1 MEHLTQFF
9 NKDTFFTALC
19 GTIGFETPYFVHYA
33 MKRGW
38 TRRAILA
45 ILLCALVGLLWSPLL
60 TELGVT
66 SYQILSEGLY
76 IGIGAVI
83 AVIVAVWHLNKREG
97 RDL

>member
-45 ILLCALVGLLWSPLL
+45 ILFCVLVGFLWSPLL
-60 TELGVT
+60 TKLGVT
-66 SYQILSEGLY
+66 SYWILSEGLY
-76 IGIGAVI
+76 IEIGAAI
-83 AVIVAVWHLNKREG
+83 AVIIAIWHHYKRK
-97 RDL
+97 DHDQ

>member
-45 ILLCALVGLLWSPLL
+45 ILFCGLVGLLWSPLL
-60 TELGVT
+60 TKLGVT
-66 SYQILSEGLY
+66 SYWTLSEGLY
-76 IGIGAVI
+76 IEIGAVI
-83 AVIVAVWHLNKREG
+83 AVIIAIWHHYKRKNQNQ
-97 RDL
+97 

>member
-1 MEHLTQFF
+1 MEYLTYLFS
-9 NKDTFFTALC
+9 KDAFLTTIGA
-19 GTIGFETPYFVHYA
+19 TIGFETPYFVHYA

-45 ILLCALVGLLWSPLL
+45 ILFCVLVGLLWSPLL
-60 TELGVT
+60 SGLGVT
-66 SYQILSEGLY
+66 SYWILSERLY
-76 IGIGAVI
+76 IEIGAAI

>member
-1 MEHLTQFF
+1 MEYLTYLFS
-9 NKDTFFTALC
+9 KDTFLTTIGA
-19 GTIGFETPYFVHYA
+19 TIGFETPYFVHYA

-60 TELGVT
+60 SGLGVT
-66 SYQILSEGLY
+66 SYWILSEGLY

-83 AVIVAVWHLNKREG
+83 AVIVAVWHLNKHEG